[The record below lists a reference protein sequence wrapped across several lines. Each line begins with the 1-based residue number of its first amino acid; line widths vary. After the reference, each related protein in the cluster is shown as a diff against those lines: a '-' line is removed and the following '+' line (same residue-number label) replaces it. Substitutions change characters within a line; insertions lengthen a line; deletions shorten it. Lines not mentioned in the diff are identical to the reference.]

1 MTVIFISIVLISA
14 FIAGYSVHRM
24 AAGAGL
30 PRLYVLLLCL
40 GAALLGALHQAL
52 LSIGNYYDFRSLYY
66 PLLITAA
73 TVVLGT
79 LVLPW
84 ALAYD
89 ALTLILSRFFINR
102 FKSQSFKL
110 WRHRLTR
117 LFILIYVPLALFAT
131 YEGVRVPEIKAVP
144 LSYSALPE
152 ELSGLKVVQVTDIHA
167 SPLFLQKRT
176 AAIVE
181 KVNALKPDLILVTG
195 DQSDG
200 TPAARAHSLEPLKN
214 LQAPLGTY
222 FVSGNHEYITDFK
235 EWMDYYRKEGLKLLL
250 NDNVTLKVGA
260 ATLAVAGLPDD
271 SAPSRG
277 FEGPSPDQALKG
289 TQNADFTILLSH
301 QPRHA
306 AEYAAREDAPDL
318 ILSGHTHGG
327 QISYLKGVTANANS
341 GFVEGLYQ
349 LRHTL
354 LYVSD
359 GSGLWCGYV
368 PRLGTSGEITLF
380 TLSSK

>member
-1 MTVIFISIVLISA
+1 MVLS
-14 FIAGYSVHRM
+14 
-24 AAGAGL
+24 
-30 PRLYVLLLCL
+30 
-40 GAALLGALHQAL
+40 
-52 LSIGNYYDFRSLYY
+52 
-66 PLLITAA
+66 
-73 TVVLGT
+73 
-79 LVLPW
+79 
-84 ALAYD
+84 
-89 ALTLILSRFFINR
+89 
-102 FKSQSFKL
+102 
-110 WRHRLTR
+110 
-117 LFILIYVPLALFAT
+117 
-131 YEGVRVPEIKAVP
+131 
-144 LSYSALPE
+144 
-152 ELSGLKVVQVTDIHA
+152 DIHIHRVI
-167 SPLFLQKRT
+167 SSNKVKK
-176 AAIVE
+176 IVE
-181 KVNALKPDLILVTG
+181 RTNQLKPDIIILAG
-195 DQSDG
+195 DVVDDNINKIGNVVDLLGGLKAKDG
-200 TPAARAHSLEPLKN
+200 V
-214 LQAPLGTY
+214 Y

-289 TQNADFTILLSH
+289 TQDADFTILLSH